1 MRVLLAIDG
10 SEHSHAAL
18 AEVASRR
25 WPDRTKIEVV
35 TVVRPQ
41 MLAAADPMTKLAHAE
56 PLQEQR
62 RNAPDL
68 LAHAVKSIK
77 ARAPRRPV
85 VAKIIEGTPHDVI
98 VEEARRW
105 EADLIVLGS
114 HGYGP
119 FRRAIFGSVAA
130 AVALGAHCGVEII
143 RMDPSGV
150 PTLDEDRDVIAISVH
165 SREHIA

>member
-1 MRVLLAIDG
+1 MRILLAIDG

-25 WPDRTKIEVV
+25 WPDRTKIEVL

-41 MLAAADPMTKLAHAE
+41 ALGASDADATPAHVE
-56 PLQEQR
+56 PLHEQR

-68 LAHAVKSIK
+68 LANAVKRIK

-85 VAKIIEGTPHDVI
+85 VARIIEGTPHAAI
-98 VEEARRW
+98 VEEAQRW

-114 HGYGP
+114 HGHGP
-119 FRRAIFGSVAA
+119 FRRAVFGSVAA
-130 AVALGAHCGVEII
+130 AVALGAPCAVEII
-143 RMDPSGV
+143 RLNPYAVSA
-150 PTLDEDRDVIAISVH
+150 LDEETNIVSISVH
-165 SREHIA
+165 S